1 LGKIV
6 TLSEYLREGTADLH
20 REAESSAF
28 VSRFM
33 NGGLDRDTHSRHLL
47 ALQTIYTALED
58 GLESLKDDPRLAA
71 FHLPALWRRAALQA
85 DLEYLRGPRWH
96 DEAPVPA
103 ARTYAEHLRALTTDR
118 PLRLVSHAY
127 VRYMG
132 DLSGGQVLRR
142 MAARQLG
149 LSGDGVRF
157 YEFPEI
163 SDVGAFKSD
172 FRRRLDELP
181 LVDGERE
188 ALLNEARSAFHLNAV
203 MFAELA

>member
-1 LGKIV
+1 M
-6 TLSEYLREGTADLH
+6 TLSEYLREGTADVH
-20 REAESSAF
+20 REAENSPF

-33 NGGLDRDTHSRHLL
+33 NGGLDRDTYSRHLL
-47 ALQTIYTALED
+47 ALHGIYGTLEAALE
-58 GLESLKDDPRLAA
+58 SFKDDARLAA
-71 FHLPALWRRAALQA
+71 FHLPAVWRRAALEA

-96 DEAPVPA
+96 DEAPVPS

-132 DLSGGQVLRR
+132 DLSGGQVLKRLAER
-142 MAARQLG
+142 KLG

-157 YEFPEI
+157 YEFPQI
-163 SDVGAFKSD
+163 GNVPAFKAD

-181 LVDGERE
+181 LVDGERK
-188 ALLNEARSAFHLNAV
+188 ALLNEARNAFHLNAV
-203 MFAELA
+203 MFAELG

>member
-1 LGKIV
+1 MGNTV
-6 TLSEYLREGTADLH
+6 TLSEYLREGTADVH
-20 REAESSAF
+20 RGAERSAF

-33 NGGLDRDTHSRHLL
+33 NGGLDRDTYSRHLR
-47 ALQTIYTALED
+47 ALHTIYSALEAA
-58 GLESLKDDPRLAA
+58 LESSRDDSRLAA
-71 FHLPALWRRAALQA
+71 FHLPALWRRSALEA
-85 DLEYLRGPRWH
+85 DLDYLRGPHWQR
-96 DEAPVPA
+96 ELPVPA
-103 ARTYAEHLRALTTDR
+103 ARTYAEHLRVLTTER

-132 DLSGGQVLRR
+132 DLSGGQVLKR

-149 LSGDGVRF
+149 LSGDGLRF

-163 SDVGAFKSD
+163 GDLVTFKAD

-188 ALLNEARSAFHLNAV
+188 ALLDEARSAFHLNATI
-203 MFAELA
+203 FAELA